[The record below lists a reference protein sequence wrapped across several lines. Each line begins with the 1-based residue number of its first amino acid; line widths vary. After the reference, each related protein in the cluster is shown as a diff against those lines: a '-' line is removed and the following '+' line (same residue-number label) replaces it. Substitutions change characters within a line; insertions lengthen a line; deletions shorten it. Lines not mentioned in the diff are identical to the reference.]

1 MLHINSITHVGLH
14 LFSCQQK
21 LAGMNYEINNCRS
34 NEFFW
39 VMICFSNENSMSIE
53 LYTEVLPLRYQAS
66 WVGCLWLILF
76 YLSIDSEMIIATM
89 FISIY
94 IWLRCD
100 YFMSIWVITNFRP
113 TWSGRNDNGVLLWS
127 TAMCSV
133 VAVSVWFTCFC
144 FTWVRQKISKH

>member
-21 LAGMNYEINNCRS
+21 LAGMNYEIYNCRS

-76 YLSIDSEMIIATM
+76 CLSIDSEMIIATM

-94 IWLRCD
+94 IWLRWD

-113 TWSGRNDNGVLLWS
+113 TCSGRNDNGVLLWS

-133 VAVSVWFTCFC
+133 LAVSVWFTCFC
-144 FTWVRQKISKH
+144 FTWVRQKRSKH